1 MAIFN
6 SYVKLPEGRCLSPFA
21 LTSDPLTSC
30 GLLCA
35 PGTIARV
42 GLPTFTTIGPLAQ
55 RAAICGGEVVTFNL
69 LHPIGSRQRISRTG
83 QLEGTSTLG
92 TSFCWKKTCFFL
104 QQMCTRR
111 FLQPLGCWSL
121 GYHILYEES
130 PGHTKAP
137 AHLGGIWWWWGEWEG
152 CHVVRVLGALSVW
165 ADLTIERWLLA
176 KNLPVNDLLWGVPAN
191 WGYHNPLGNLY

>member
-92 TSFCWKKTCFFL
+92 TSFC
-104 QQMCTRR
+104 
-111 FLQPLGCWSL
+111 
-121 GYHILYEES
+121 
-130 PGHTKAP
+130 
-137 AHLGGIWWWWGEWEG
+137 
-152 CHVVRVLGALSVW
+152 
-165 ADLTIERWLLA
+165 
-176 KNLPVNDLLWGVPAN
+176 
-191 WGYHNPLGNLY
+191 